1 MRTIVLNST
10 NCVPTTTSSGVD
22 NSNFVY
28 TFPISAQFQDEEI
41 AVSAISLYY
50 SWFSI
55 TSALGNNTFTYTWYN
70 AAGAVGPFT
79 ITVPDGFY
87 TIAQLNAY
95 LQSVMISNSHYL
107 ITASGQYVYY
117 LEFVENASRYSI
129 QFNSYAIPTAAT
141 AAALG
146 YTTPAG
152 WVSFPAAAIT
162 PQITIATN
170 AFRDIVGFNAG
181 TYPNPTQATNYSKI
195 SDFTPQVS
203 PVQSILVSCSLV
215 SNPLAIPNN
224 IIYSLT
230 PNVEFG
236 SLITP
241 NISNM
246 IWNETLN
253 GYFTSFKIQFLDQSF
268 NPLLLRDT
276 NLVIVLSVRKKPKF
290 NGND

>member
-1 MRTIVLNST
+1 MRTIVINST
-10 NCVPTTTSSGVD
+10 NCVPQTSGSTVD

-28 TFPISAQFQDEEI
+28 TFPISAEFKNEEI
-41 AVSAISLYY
+41 AVSSISLYY

-55 TSALGNNTFTYTWYN
+55 TSALGNNTFTYTWYGP
-70 AAGAVGPFT
+70 AGALGPYT
-79 ITVPDGFY
+79 VTVPDGFY
-87 TIAQLNAY
+87 TVGQLNAY
-95 LQSVMISNSHYL
+95 LQSVMISNGHYL

-117 LEFVENASRYSI
+117 LEFAENSSRYSV
-129 QFNSYAIPTAAT
+129 QFNSYALPTAAQ

-146 YTTPAG
+146 YTAPGTWPG
-152 WVSFPAAAIT
+152 YVAAPTT
-162 PQITIATN
+162 PQITISSN
-170 AFRDIVGFNAG
+170 AFRSIIGFNAG
-181 TYPNPTQATNYSKI
+181 TYPTPVQATNYSKI

-203 PVQSILVSCSLV
+203 PVQSILISCSLV

-253 GYFTSFKIQFLDQSF
+253 GYFTSFRIQFLDQNF
-268 NPLLLRDT
+268 NPLYLRDT
-276 NLVIVLSVRKKPKF
+276 NLVVVLSIRPKPK
-290 NGND
+290 NGSE

>member
-10 NCVPTTTSSGVD
+10 NSVPSISGGVVD
-22 NSNFVY
+22 NSVFVY
-28 TFPISAQFQDEEI
+28 TFPISAEFKDEEI
-41 AVSAISLYY
+41 AVSSISLYY

-55 TSALGNNTFTYTWYN
+55 TSAQGNNTFTYTWYN
-70 AAGAVGPFT
+70 GGGAVAPIT
-79 ITVPDGFY
+79 ITIPDGFY

-95 LQSVMISNSHYL
+95 LQSVMINNSHYL

-117 LEFVENASRYSI
+117 LEFAENSSRYSV
-129 QFNSYAIPTAAT
+129 QFNSYALPTAAQ

-146 YTTPAG
+146 YTAPAG
-152 WVSFPAAAIT
+152 WVSYVLAPTT
-162 PQITIATN
+162 PQITISAN
-170 AFRDIVGFNAG
+170 AFRNIIGFAAG
-181 TYPNPTQATNYSKI
+181 TYPNPVQATNYSAI
-195 SDFTPQVS
+195 SSFTPQVS
-203 PVQSILVSCSLV
+203 PVQSVLISCSLV

-241 NISNM
+241 SISNM

-253 GYFTSFKIQFLDQSF
+253 GYFTSFRIQFLDQNYS
-268 NPLLLRDT
+268 PLYLRDT
-276 NLVIVLSVRKKPKF
+276 NLVIVLSVRKKPK
-290 NGND
+290 NDTD